1 MKLRMLKT
9 HAADDQVDNPR
20 SRGALRVVDGSTQ
33 IIEWPF
39 PASESKTLG
48 NVEVKAEVQ
57 AKRFHD
63 RSVDSER
70 YTATVRAND
79 NSPYALL
86 AALVEACGGIEEFRQ
101 SGAPGDQIILQ
112 ISLRS

>member
-1 MKLRMLKT
+1 MKLRMLKSN
-9 HAADDQVDNPR
+9 AVDQASDSAR
-20 SRGALRVVDGSTQ
+20 TSLRVVDGSSR
-33 IIEWPF
+33 IIEWPY
-39 PASESKTLG
+39 PAADATSLG

-57 AKRFHD
+57 AKRFGD
-63 RSVDSER
+63 RNVNSER
-70 YTATVRAND
+70 YSATVRAAD

-101 SGAPGDQIILQ
+101 SGAPGEQIILQ

>member
-9 HAADDQVDNPR
+9 HAADDQIDATR
-20 SRGALRVVDGSTQ
+20 GRGALRVVDGSTQ
-33 IIEWPF
+33 IIEWPYPA
-39 PASESKTLG
+39 PASTTQGSI
-48 NVEVKAEVQ
+48 EVKAEVQ